1 MAPARRRAPDR
12 GNGPRGPQGP
22 RRPRRPRRRRR
33 DVAAIASRRTSL
45 IALVTLAVLGVMALR
60 AGWLATVEAGDLSK
74 KANDQHESTVRLPAP
89 RGPILSSDGREMAVD
104 KHATAVTATPYL
116 ITDKRGTAEKIATAV
131 ALPVDEVE
139 KRISGRGGYAML
151 NTGVDQQRARYLE
164 KLDLPGITLSD
175 TQKRLY
181 PLGSVAA
188 QLVGMTDD
196 WGVGLTGLEKTM
208 ESQLKGKE
216 GLREEAR
223 DPDGR
228 ALKIMNDQAP
238 TPGKPITLTINSA
251 VQQKTEAVLA
261 QVVDENDAKAAS
273 AVVMRPDTG
282 EVLAMATVPGFNPN
296 DRDTFQPDT
305 ERVRSITDA
314 YEPGSTFKLV
324 AVAGAIE
331 DGVVTRDTT
340 FDLPETLTL
349 YDRTLGEAH
358 YRPSVSWTTQEI
370 LQNSSNVGTVLI
382 AQKLGQRKT
391 YDWIQKFGFGAK
403 TGFDY
408 PGEVS
413 GSLPKFE
420 EWSGVSILNIPI
432 GQGVSVTLAQIAE
445 AYGAIANGGRMVPP
459 HLVKKVGGTTLSH
472 PRGQQIVSPRTAEQV
487 NIMLQKVVSDDGTG
501 KEAKIDGYTVGG
513 KTGTANKIDPNT
525 GQYTDTYIASFVGY
539 APATKPGLVVA
550 VMVDEP
556 AAGSFYGGDVAAPA
570 FEQITEFALRQLH
583 ISP

>member
-1 MAPARRRAPDR
+1 MRQDRRRAPAD
-12 GNGPRGPQGP
+12 G
-22 RRPRRPRRRRR
+22 RRPKRRRN
-33 DVAAIASRRTSL
+33 DADKVASRRIRL
-45 IALVTLAVLGVMALR
+45 IAVATVAVLGVMALR
-60 AGWLATVEAGDLSK
+60 AGWIATVEAGDLSK
-74 KANDQHESTVRLPAP
+74 KAQDQHESTIKLPAP
-89 RGPILSSDGREMAVD
+89 RGAILSADGRELAVD
-104 KHATAVTATPYL
+104 KHAVAVTATPYL
-116 ITDKRGTAEKIATAV
+116 IKDKRGTAEKIATAV
-131 ALPVDEVE
+131 GLPVNEVE
-139 KRISGRGGYAML
+139 DRISGRGGYAML
-151 NTGVDQQRARYLE
+151 NTGVDQQRERYLRE
-164 KLDLPGITLSD
+164 LDLPGITLQD

-208 ESQLKGKE
+208 ESHLKGRE

-223 DPDGR
+223 DPNGQ
-228 ALKIMNDQAP
+228 ALKILEDRAP
-238 TPGKPITLTINSA
+238 TPGNPITLTLNSA
-251 VQQKTEAVLA
+251 IQQKTESVLA
-261 QVVDENDAKAAS
+261 QVVDENDATAAS
-273 AVVMRPDTG
+273 AIVMKPDTG

-296 DRDTFQPDT
+296 DRDTFKPET

-331 DGVVTRDTT
+331 EGKVTRDTS

-349 YDRTLGEAH
+349 YDRTLKEAH
-358 YRPSVSWTTQEI
+358 YRPSVSWTTEEI

-382 AQKLGQRKT
+382 AQKLGQENT
-391 YDWIQKFGFGAK
+391 YKWIQKFGFGAK

-413 GSLPKFE
+413 GSLPEFE
-420 EWSGVSILNIPI
+420 DWSGVSILNIPI

-445 AYGAIANGGRMVPP
+445 AYGAIANRGRMVPP
-459 HLVKKVGGTTLSH
+459 HIVKKVGDKVLTH
-472 PRGQQIVSPRTAEQV
+472 PRGQQIISPRTAEQM

-501 KEAKIDGYTVGG
+501 KEARIEGYTVGG

-525 GQYTDTYIASFVGY
+525 GQYTETYIASFVGY
-539 APATKPGLVVA
+539 APATRPGVVVA

-583 ISP
+583 IAP